1 MIVDSILPYIFDL
14 KKVVRVMLSRY
25 NEQKEKN
32 LSLAHQNRLMSEKMN
47 VLERE
52 VKELKKRVEIVDIA
66 KGIAIKDDDSADFA
80 RGRVNNLIRQI
91 DKCISLLNE

>member
-1 MIVDSILPYIFDL
+1 MDSISPYIFDL

-32 LSLAHQNRLMSEKMN
+32 VSLAHQNRLMSEKMN

-52 VKELKKRVEIVDIA
+52 IKELKKRVEIVDIA
-66 KGIAIKDDDSADFA
+66 KGIVIKDDDSADFA

>member
-1 MIVDSILPYIFDL
+1 MDSILPYIFDL

-32 LSLAHQNRLMSEKMN
+32 VSLANQNQLMLEKMN

-52 VKELKKRVEIVDIA
+52 IKELKKRVEIVDIA
-66 KGIAIKDDDSADFA
+66 KGIVIKDDDAANFA

>member
-1 MIVDSILPYIFDL
+1 MDSILPYIFDL

-32 LSLAHQNRLMSEKMN
+32 VSLVNQNRLMLEKMH

-52 VKELKKRVEIVDIA
+52 IKELKKRVEIVDIA
-66 KGIAIKDDDSADFA
+66 KGIVIKDDDSVDFA

>member
-1 MIVDSILPYIFDL
+1 MDSILPYIFDL

-32 LSLAHQNRLMSEKMN
+32 VSLAHQNRLMSEKMN

-52 VKELKKRVEIVDIA
+52 IKELKKRVEIVDIA
-66 KGIAIKDDDSADFA
+66 KGIVIKDDDSVDFA